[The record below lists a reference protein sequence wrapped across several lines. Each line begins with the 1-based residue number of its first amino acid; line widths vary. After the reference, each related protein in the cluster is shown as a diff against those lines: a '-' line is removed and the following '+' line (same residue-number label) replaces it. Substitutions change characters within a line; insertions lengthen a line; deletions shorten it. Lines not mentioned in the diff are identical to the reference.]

1 MSHSMRNLLS
11 THLSPDFMPQT
22 NDCFTGG
29 FGVIRQTGTYS
40 VHKIFIT

>member
-11 THLSPDFMPQT
+11 THLSPDFIPQT

-29 FGVIRQTGTYS
+29 NLESSDRQAHTQYTRYS
-40 VHKIFIT
+40 